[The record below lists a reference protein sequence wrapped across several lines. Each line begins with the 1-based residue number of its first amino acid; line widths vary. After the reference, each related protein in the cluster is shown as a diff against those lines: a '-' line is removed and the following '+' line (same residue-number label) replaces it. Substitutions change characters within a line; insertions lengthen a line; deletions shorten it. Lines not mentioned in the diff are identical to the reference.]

1 MCSQFFTWI
10 IGWTMTSFNELE
22 NTCSKAYDQDMMGFE
37 FYFEYVK
44 QVSWEYLNEDIWES
58 LQYIP
63 RVQRKSLAQKFRL
76 LHHHHEN
83 DNCPHS
89 IGCERPTRE
98 CKNDRSWLRKELQN
112 HSLFKALTLE
122 AELPR
127 GVKVDRKIWEN
138 PTILVTWNQKTNKQK
153 QWFS

>member
-44 QVSWEYLNEDIWES
+44 QVSWEYLNEVIWES
-58 LQYIP
+58 LKYIP

-76 LHHHHEN
+76 PHHHHEN

-89 IGCERPTRE
+89 IRCECPHKSVQKLQELAKERAA
-98 CKNDRSWLRKELQN
+98 KN
-112 HSLFKALTLE
+112 SLFKA
-122 AELPR
+122 
-127 GVKVDRKIWEN
+127 
-138 PTILVTWNQKTNKQK
+138 
-153 QWFS
+153 